1 MVFVPLEMTK
11 NLHVLEQAATSPE
24 AVPLIPLD
32 LVERFP
38 DGYTPALQLHMDEG
52 QAVDQDSHVIAVVV
66 VSPIRRTHLILI
78 DDLQMVV
85 VDVLLVDEGDV
96 LALAYVPPEDLHKIL
111 LDAAGLVLNAVV
123 GVDDALVKKPLPLG
137 IGEGVAVQLL
147 QLFAQVDGQLR
158 LRVDGQILITLFT
171 E

>member
-1 MVFVPLEMTK
+1 MAGTGGVGVIFGVRSVGDYK
-11 NLHVLEQAATSPE
+11 NLHILKQPTASPE

-52 QAVDQDSHVIAVVV
+52 QTVDQDSHVIAVVV

-85 VDVLLVDEGDV
+85 VDVFLVNKGNIFGTAVIPPQV
-96 LALAYVPPEDLHKIL
+96 LDMVG
-111 LDAAGLVLNAVV
+111 LDAAGLFHDPIV
-123 GVDDALVKKPLPLG
+123 G
-137 IGEGVAVQLL
+137 IGDDLFEKSLPFTIGKMIIVQK
-147 QLFAQVDGQLR
+147 F
-158 LRVDGQILITLFT
+158 
-171 E
+171 